1 MKVDFSRLD
10 MEKRMETLKG
20 KSLEALKTLIEGT
33 GPGNDFLGW
42 VDQPVEY
49 DKEEFSRVLK
59 AGKKIREQSDIL
71 ICSRYS

>member
-49 DKEEFSRVLK
+49 DKEEGTV
-59 AGKKIREQSDIL
+59 
-71 ICSRYS
+71 